1 MQRARRRRGG
11 GHEHRSR
18 SAGNRQGGRPRIQ
31 ERPRA
36 DARKRRRRSAGRRRA
51 RRRHRVRRRRC
62 RHRGVRRRRD
72 QGHRPRRQVLV
83 PGLHGRPPARPTA
96 LLRRTVPN
104 RHPRRHHGQ
113 RGVSA
118 HHPRVR
124 GSASRRRSVLRRT
137 VHAERLSATRRIEP
151 GPAERGPRRHLLR
164 QAHHDPRR
172 IAPFLLGEQQGAGN
186 RRNHGRHARPRRRLH
201 RAQRRWPAKRSADRR
216 SERPCHVQ
224 DRSSLLDREH
234 GESLRSVPG
243 VLSFAGH
250 HRPHEHQPVGHRAHP
265 RRGAP
270 QHGRTGRSASAPAL
284 PRGDS
289 RAWATKA
296 SRRSSMP

>member
-1 MQRARRRRGG
+1 MTHSTNQGLGRQ
-11 GHEHRSR
+11 
-18 SAGNRQGGRPRIQ
+18 SALT
-31 ERPRA
+31 
-36 DARKRRRRSAGRRRA
+36 RRSFVAGASVLAAGMLLGGPFGCSAPAEEGAADTSIEAEAAATGKAADLVFKNGHVQTLVNEGDVAPGRRRA

-186 RRNHGRHARPRRRLH
+186 RRNHGRHADPT
-201 RAQRRWPAKRSADRR
+201 
-216 SERPCHVQ
+216 E
-224 DRSSLLDREH
+224 
-234 GESLRSVPG
+234 
-243 VLSFAGH
+243 
-250 HRPHEHQPVGHRAHP
+250 
-265 RRGAP
+265 AP
-270 QHGRTGRSASAPAL
+270 SCTTPLASQAVC
-284 PRGDS
+284 
-289 RAWATKA
+289 
-296 SRRSSMP
+296 